1 MLSLKDF
8 NYLISDSPFQ
18 GISAKSIKLYKAKQK
33 AIANELTRE
42 PFNAK
47 DDFFMKIEIDIWNL
61 ILLQFLGPVFF
72 QKGKCSIYDVSDT
85 FVSHNEIELNDDISL
100 SIS

>member
-18 GISAKSIKLYKAKQK
+18 GISAKSIKLNKAKQK
-33 AIANELTRE
+33 AIANELTWE

-47 DDFFMKIEIDIWNL
+47 DDFLMKRKIDAWNL
-61 ILLQFLGPVFF
+61 ILLQFLRPVFF
-72 QKGKCSIYDVSDT
+72 QKGKCSIYDVFDT
-85 FVSHNEIELNDDISL
+85 FVSHNENELNDDFPFAIS
-100 SIS
+100 